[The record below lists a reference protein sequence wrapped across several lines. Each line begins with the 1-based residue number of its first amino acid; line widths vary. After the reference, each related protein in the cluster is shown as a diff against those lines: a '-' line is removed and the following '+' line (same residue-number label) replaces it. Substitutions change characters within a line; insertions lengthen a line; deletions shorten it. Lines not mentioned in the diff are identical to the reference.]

1 MSPWTETTPM
11 ARFIQN
17 EVIAG
22 PPTFNALGFL
32 GEDDTSLAQAIQALQ
47 GLCGRLSN
55 NSPLR
60 IWTEEVLRSCS
71 EIQAYS
77 AKVQPSQM
85 FDRVQALRSAVLWIP
100 FKIMQNAREI
110 GVFELVVIAHLYA
123 AAFAVDASIPEFQGA
138 ALGRLVTRQLREL
151 GAYIG
156 QFYVSTDD
164 PLIHFPGAMIAKGVP
179 QQAYPLH
186 SSENLGSGQQSP
198 YGLQNLNLGSAP
210 STPGF
215 PERFPMLSTHSTEDL
230 SVPGSP
236 FLSNYAGT
244 PSHRQSLIEHSPRPG
259 SITSHGRRSFSPVA
273 WSARGDSPAYSP
285 AMPVWQGEDEQ
296 GSLFAEPAAAY
307 TGGFVPPTIWT

>member
-1 MSPWTETTPM
+1 MSPWTEPTPM
-11 ARFIQN
+11 ARFIQD
-17 EVIAG
+17 EVI
-22 PPTFNALGFL
+22 PSSQNFTPLGFL
-32 GEDDTSLAQAIQALQ
+32 GEDDTSLTEAIQALQ
-47 GLCGRLSN
+47 SLCGRLVN

-60 IWTEEVLRSCS
+60 YWTEEILRSCS
-71 EIQAYS
+71 EIQASS

-85 FDRVQALRSAVLWIP
+85 FDKVQALRSAVLWIP
-100 FKIMQNAREI
+100 FRIMQNAREI
-110 GVFELVVIAHLYA
+110 GFFELVVIAHLYA

-151 GAYIG
+151 VPFIV
-156 QFYVSTDD
+156 QFFVSNPD
-164 PLIHFPGAMIAKGVP
+164 PLMHFPSAMIAKVAP
-179 QQAYPLH
+179 PPMYALH

-236 FLSNYAGT
+236 FLSTYAGT

-296 GSLFAEPAAAY
+296 GSLFTEPASAY

>member
-1 MSPWTETTPM
+1 M
-11 ARFIQN
+11 AQFIQN
-17 EVIAG
+17 EVIAN
-22 PPTFNALGFL
+22 PSNFNALGFL

-47 GLCGRLSN
+47 ALCGRLPN

-60 IWTEEVLRSCS
+60 YWTEEVLRSCA

-123 AAFAVDASIPEFQGA
+123 TAFAVDASIPEFQGA

-164 PLIHFPGAMIAKGVP
+164 PLMHFPSAMIAKGVP
-179 QQAYPLH
+179 QQMYALH

-236 FLSNYAGT
+236 FLSTYAGT

>member
-1 MSPWTETTPM
+1 MGQ
-11 ARFIQN
+11 FIQD
-17 EVIAG
+17 EVIAR
-22 PPTFNALGFL
+22 PSNFNPLGFL
-32 GEDDTSLAQAIQALQ
+32 GEDDTSLVEAIQALQ
-47 GLCGRLSN
+47 GLCGSLPN

-60 IWTEEVLRSCS
+60 YWTEEILRSCG

-100 FKIMQNAREI
+100 FKIMQISRDI
-110 GVFELVVIAHLYA
+110 GSFELIVLAHLYA

-151 GAYIG
+151 GAYVARY
-156 QFYVSTDD
+156 YVSLDD
-164 PLIHFPGAMIAKGVP
+164 PLMQFPKAMIAKGVP
-179 QQAYPLH
+179 QQAYALH

-230 SVPGSP
+230 SIPGSP
-236 FLSNYAGT
+236 YLSTYAGA

-273 WSARGDSPAYSP
+273 WSARGDSPAFSP
-285 AMPVWQGEDEQ
+285 AMPAWQGEDEH
-296 GSLFAEPAAAY
+296 GSLFAEPAATY
-307 TGGFVPPTIWT
+307 TGGFVPSPVWT